1 MARRRLH
8 GATQKKRKK
17 ALTRALKR
25 RESVNRVQATQQP
38 APFERKGELLGQDI
52 TFLEAMQEMGVRRS
66 SRAAEAPAR
75 QETFRKISAAAAQ
88 DEQATFRD
96 AMDSLQVLPLGP
108 RGRAKGLGGKPG
120 APGRRAKGGP
130 APAPPEPAPP
140 GPVSPSPGGGRSLAP
155 PPAAARAGATPPP
168 AADPQAGARERPP
181 PRTEFRMEGDE
192 SALLAAV
199 LEHGGWEPAQKYEG
213 AQPPARPGTT
223 ERPDMAGEPDAE
235 LDLHGKT
242 QEEAIGMVQ
251 NFLLTAKR
259 QRLRRVLLI
268 TGKGANSGQR
278 GPVLRDAVNSWLE
291 RNGSQFASRYGPA
304 AREQGGQGAI
314 MVVIR

>member
-17 ALTRALKR
+17 AQTRALKR

-75 QETFRKISAAAAQ
+75 QETFRKISAAAAEN
-88 DEQATFRD
+88 EQATFRD
-96 AMDSLQVLPLGP
+96 AMDSLQVRPLGP
-108 RGRAKGLGGKPG
+108 RGRAKGP
-120 APGRRAKGGP
+120 GGP

-140 GPVSPSPGGGRSLAP
+140 GPVSPSPGGGRSPAP
-155 PPAAARAGATPPP
+155 PPTAARARTTPPP